1 MEYETDRLSIRRQTR
16 DDLDFVASML
26 ANAEVMRFWPR
37 TLTRDE
43 AAAWIERQLARYAA
57 DGAGYALVLDRAS
70 ATPIGQAGVIRN
82 EVDGVSEWTLGY
94 MLHRPY
100 WGHGYA
106 TEAAAGAMASARA
119 TCGDVRIVDCEGGEG
134 EDVTLAP
141 STLKAYAEAHERFC
155 EHLARN
161 CRGRGVPY
169 FRAPLDV
176 PFDDLV
182 LRMFREGG
190 ILR

>member
-119 TCGDVRIVDCEGGEG
+119 TCGDVRIVALIRPEN
-134 EDVTLAP
+134 TP
-141 STLKAYAEAHERFC
+141 SRRVAERLGLSIERTTMFKGFD
-155 EHLARN
+155 HL
-161 CRGRGVPY
+161 VY
-169 FRAPLDV
+169 V
-176 PFDDLV
+176 
-182 LRMFREGG
+182 
-190 ILR
+190 